1 MCLDSEI
8 HTCTEVKF
16 IQELRVGGLLHSNHL
31 ILTNE
36 DSTAELWNIKI
47 DYAEKCFHARHITL
61 FYKIS
66 CSCKG
71 WNCPWFKSRLCL
83 MKRFWV
89 DNSGPSPCR
98 AVTNPGKY
106 KICSP
111 TNLIWYP
118 TKEHGMSVVCTVHIL
133 AQRYLQYIYNLHI
146 FFAAARK

>member
-1 MCLDSEI
+1 M
-8 HTCTEVKF
+8 KY
-16 IQELRVGGLLHSNHL
+16 
-31 ILTNE
+31 
-36 DSTAELWNIKI
+36 KI
-47 DYAEKCFHARHITL
+47 DYAENCFHARHITL

-89 DNSGPSPCR
+89 TLARVR

-111 TNLIWYP
+111 THLIWYP

-146 FFAAARK
+146 FFATARKIINHKSPSIIQIFKKKQDILLIQLGFVPYWRMFCSWEECC

>member
-36 DSTAELWNIKI
+36 DSTTAELWNIKLTMQKSVSKPDI
-47 DYAEKCFHARHITL
+47 SHITL

-89 DNSGPSPCR
+89 TLARVR

-118 TKEHGMSVVCTVHIL
+118 TKEHGMSVLSISWP
-133 AQRYLQYIYNLHI
+133 RDIYNISTIYI
-146 FFAAARK
+146 FSLPRQEK